1 MRHGLRGRLLAAVI
15 LAVATALGLMVLAF
29 NLILDAR
36 LNADANDLLRSRATA
51 TLDSLQVVDG
61 RLRAQEAPD
70 VGTVDR
76 PIWIF
81 SGSRLLEAPQSG
93 AGLDRAARRLAIGPE
108 RRVDVGG
115 STRLLA
121 LPITSHGSRVGT
133 VVAGVSL
140 NPYARTEQIALIG
153 SLLLAAAVLLAV
165 ALAGGWL
172 LRAGLRPMV
181 RMSVEAAEWS
191 EHDLDRRFDL
201 GPPKDEFTRLAAA
214 LDQMLDRLA
223 TSVRREQRFSAEL
236 SHELRTPLAK
246 IRARAQLAMAE
257 DTDRCETRAALAAA
271 VSETDNLTR
280 ALDALVAASRA
291 ELGRALGHNADAR
304 EAAEAV
310 VSDCAADAEGRGVAI
325 SVAAPKGIRVGVD
338 SDLIER
344 ILHPVVENA
353 CRHANRRVEI
363 SAATEAQTVVYIVE
377 DDGPGVGSSERERIF
392 EPGVSDQATQPESQA
407 EGAGLGLAL
416 ARRLARASGGEVEAR
431 VSAGGG
437 RFAIRLPQA

>member
-15 LAVATALGLMVLAF
+15 LAVATALALTVLAF

-61 RLRAQEAPD
+61 QLRVQEAPD
-70 VGTVDR
+70 AGAVDR

-81 SGSRLLEAPQSG
+81 SGSKLLEAPQAG
-93 AGLDRAARRLAIGPE
+93 AALDQEARRLATGPE
-108 RRVDVGG
+108 RQVDLGD

-121 LPITSHGSRVGT
+121 LPIASHGSRVGT

-140 NPYARTEQIALIG
+140 NPYAQSERIALIG
-153 SLLLAAAVLLAV
+153 SLASAAVVLLAV
-165 ALAGGWL
+165 ALASAWL

-201 GPPKDEFTRLAAA
+201 GPSRDEFTRLAAA
-214 LDQMLDRLA
+214 LDKMLDRLA
-223 TSVRREQRFSAEL
+223 ASVRREQRFSAEL

-257 DTDRCETRAALAAA
+257 GADQRETRAALAAA

-291 ELGRALGHNADAR
+291 ELGKALGRSADAR

-310 VSDCAADAEGRGVAI
+310 ASDCASDAEKRDVAI
-325 SVAAPKGIRVGVD
+325 SVGAPKGLRVGVD

-353 CRHANRRVEI
+353 CRHANRRIEI
-363 SAATEAQTVVYIVE
+363 SVTDEGQAVVYLVE
-377 DDGPGVGSSERERIF
+377 DDGPGVGSDERERIF
-392 EPGVSDQATQPESQA
+392 EPGVSGKTARESQA

-416 ARRLARASGGEVEAR
+416 ARRLARAGGGDVEAR
-431 VSAGGG
+431 ASAAGG